1 MSSAPPF
8 GFFSKRAHRFQPLV
22 DLRREAAPDQR
33 GRLAPICAQVANRSN
48 HLPRNRPRA
57 VGKAGR
63 NVYRPIP
70 VRVSCRRADAPLLR
84 RGTPVPQASQ
94 DRSILAPSE
103 EPDQA
108 DCTIPL
114 WTRNQKGGATCEP
127 LTNTS
132 DKIRPDA
139 AASVQPLRDPSGA
152 EQNRPNPRV

>member
-1 MSSAPPF
+1 MLRIDCMSSAPPF

-33 GRLAPICAQVANRSN
+33 GRLAPICAAQVANRSK
-48 HLPRNRPRA
+48 HLPRNRPSA

-70 VRVSCRRADAPLLR
+70 VQVSCRRADAPLLR
-84 RGTPVPQASQ
+84 RGTPVPQASE
-94 DRSILAPSE
+94 DRSIRAPSE

-114 WTRNQKGGATCEP
+114 WTRNQKGGATCEQFS
-127 LTNTS
+127 NTS
-132 DKIRPDA
+132 AKIRPDA
-139 AASVQPLRDPSGA
+139 AASARGLKYPV
-152 EQNRPNPRV
+152 